1 LLFEFELLF
10 ELHILLDSEYPDTQP
25 MHTKFV
31 VKDWQFAGICEVS
44 PNSCKKY
51 ITPSLLISNSSEPL
65 LELVLETVLETEGV
79 ELVVVIVDVVLE
91 VGVLLGFFTTIVCP
105 ELLEDNPEDKDED
118 DVMVVVVPLDE
129 AV

>member
-1 LLFEFELLF
+1 
-10 ELHILLDSEYPDTQP
+10 
-25 MHTKFV
+25 
-31 VKDWQFAGICEVS
+31 
-44 PNSCKKY
+44 
-51 ITPSLLISNSSEPL
+51 
-65 LELVLETVLETEGV
+65 VLETEGV

-105 ELLEDNPEDKDED
+105 ELLEDNPEDEDED